1 MAYTEEFKAEK
12 VRIDGDIKVGSELL
26 YLTQKQCMENGPS
39 VDETLDIVRKTFV
52 AHGKKEYEMPAKIG
66 IHPHADVFYH
76 AMPAYVPGQMACGC
90 KWIGCYPRNPRE
102 YQLPQ
107 TTSLLVLNELM
118 TGIPVAVMDGAWI
131 TAMRT
136 PAVTAVA
143 AELLHPDAEHFGMFG
158 CGVQGMGHVRFV
170 SRTLKKLKKIYLY
183 DVHEEAVDALIAQ
196 LQDEVGPQLVK
207 TASPKEVMDN
217 CEVVA
222 SATIIT
228 LENLA
233 VVKEAWVRPGQ
244 TLFPCDLNTFWEA
257 SIQRNADKYIVD
269 SREEH
274 ELFAKMGYF
283 PDGLPSIFCETGEVV
298 AGLAKGRE
306 NKEQVIVCSNIGM
319 SVFDVAVA
327 KVIFDKAL
335 ANKGGQ
341 KLPM

>member
-1 MAYTEEFKAEK
+1 MAYTKEFQQEK
-12 VRIDGDIKVGSELL
+12 ERIDGALRLGSELL
-26 YLTQKQCMENGPS
+26 YLTGAECRENGPS
-39 VDETLDIVRKTFV
+39 VDETLEIIRQTFV

-66 IHPHADVFYH
+66 IHPHEDVFYH

-90 KWIGCYPRNPRE
+90 KWIGCYPRNPKE

-118 TGIPVAVMDGAWI
+118 TGIPMAVMDGAWI

-143 AELLHPDAEHFGMFG
+143 AELLHPKAESFGMFG
-158 CGVQGMGHVRFV
+158 CGVQGAGHVRFV
-170 SRTLKKLKKIYLY
+170 SRTLKHLKTIYVY
-183 DVHEEAVDALIAQ
+183 DLHEEAADALIAQ
-196 LQDEVGPQLVK
+196 LQGEVPARLVK
-207 TASPKEVMDN
+207 AASPKELMDN

-244 TLFPCDLNTFWEA
+244 TIFPCDLNTFWEA

-269 SREEH
+269 SRDEH

-283 PDGLPSIFCETGEVV
+283 PEGLPEIFCETGEMV

-306 NKEQVIVCSNIGM
+306 NAEQVIVCSNIGM
-319 SVFDVAVA
+319 SVFDVAMA
-327 KVIFDKAL
+327 KRIFDKAL
-335 ANKGGQ
+335 HNKSGRV
-341 KLPM
+341 LPT